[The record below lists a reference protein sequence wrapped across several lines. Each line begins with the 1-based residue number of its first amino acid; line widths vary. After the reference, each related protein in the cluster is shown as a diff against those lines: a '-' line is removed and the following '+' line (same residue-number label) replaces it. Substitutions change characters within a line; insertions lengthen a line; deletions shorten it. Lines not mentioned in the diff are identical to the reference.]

1 MYSGADVNE
10 FPVVGSLALAASALV
25 VMGVR
30 RRGRNLLFYIAALL
44 TFFGAAPVLNILL
57 GSPVYVGTVAERV
70 PQASFGIALAV
81 WAMVAVDTVLPQ
93 RVREPGL
100 RSLVYR
106 HPFLPAVLSALAL
119 ATCLILVVFGQG
131 LLEASTKGERLAHIG
146 PIHYWYLLIQLYA
159 MSLFFTT
166 RSSRTLR
173 RAYFANAVAYVVYC
187 LVTNER
193 DFIFV
198 IFAVFAHRLL
208 LNPQLAP
215 LRNLRQ
221 QAVARVRQLGPLTLA
236 VVALGALGLAT
247 FLFAS
252 RSAAVVDRALV
263 LNQGSLLFIDTYVM
277 DKVPDERPYEW
288 GATYLRSVTPTRQSL
303 ADDFAREYA
312 PAGDSGYGYSI
323 TAEAYLNFGMMGIPI
338 VVFLVSFGHRIL
350 INRLKSSDWT
360 MYFSVV
366 YFTAWMY
373 GLRGDSVQFI
383 RTLVYG
389 AAFFF
394 ILCRAL
400 AVRRTLNA
408 PRVQFEIPSQ
418 RSSNGSQQQLA
429 TSG

>member
-1 MYSGADVNE
+1 M
-10 FPVVGSLALAASALV
+10 
-25 VMGVR
+25 
-30 RRGRNLLFYIAALL
+30 
-44 TFFGAAPVLNILL
+44 
-57 GSPVYVGTVAERV
+57 
-70 PQASFGIALAV
+70 
-81 WAMVAVDTVLPQ
+81 
-93 RVREPGL
+93 
-100 RSLVYR
+100 
-106 HPFLPAVLSALAL
+106 
-119 ATCLILVVFGQG
+119 
-131 LLEASTKGERLAHIG
+131 
-146 PIHYWYLLIQLYA
+146 
-159 MSLFFTT
+159 
-166 RSSRTLR
+166 
-173 RAYFANAVAYVVYC
+173 
-187 LVTNER
+187 
-193 DFIFV
+193 
-198 IFAVFAHRLL
+198 
-208 LNPQLAP
+208 
-215 LRNLRQ
+215 
-221 QAVARVRQLGPLTLA
+221 
-236 VVALGALGLAT
+236 
-247 FLFAS
+247 
-252 RSAAVVDRALV
+252 